1 MTPSIKK
8 HLNVF
13 KSTYHNLINS
23 QDDFTIRKIILDLC
37 LYLEKSFLL
46 DKAYLKK
53 YPIFLTC
60 EANKVCIK
68 DQSIDDLLTFL
79 TIIYRI
85 DYVDSNSDAFL
96 MYYKNGMILSI
107 LDEIIHKMELL

>member
-13 KSTYHNLINS
+13 KSTYHKLINS

-46 DKAYLKK
+46 DKAYLKNIQ
-53 YPIFLTC
+53 YF
-60 EANKVCIK
+60 
-68 DQSIDDLLTFL
+68 
-79 TIIYRI
+79 
-85 DYVDSNSDAFL
+85 
-96 MYYKNGMILSI
+96 
-107 LDEIIHKMELL
+107 